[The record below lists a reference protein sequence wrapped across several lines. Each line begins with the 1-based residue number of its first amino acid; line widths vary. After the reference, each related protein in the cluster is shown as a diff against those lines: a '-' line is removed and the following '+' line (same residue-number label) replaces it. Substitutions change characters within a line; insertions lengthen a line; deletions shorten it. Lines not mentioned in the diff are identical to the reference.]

1 VIFMT
6 AAVLSAAAAM
16 GIFWE
21 NFVSGVFVRAC
32 GKRSYACRV
41 PQ

>member
-16 GIFWE
+16 GVFWE
-21 NFVSGVFVRAC
+21 NFVSGVFIRAC
-32 GKRSYACRV
+32 GKRSYAL
-41 PQ
+41 PGP

>member
-6 AAVLSAAAAM
+6 AAVLSAAAM
-16 GIFWE
+16 GIFWG

-32 GKRSYACRV
+32 GKRSYACWV

>member
-16 GIFWE
+16 GIFRE
-21 NFVSGVFVRAC
+21 NFVAGVFITAC

-41 PQ
+41 P